1 MPAIALTGLLSL
13 HGPAVAQDTTAAGA
27 IRGSVRDA
35 TGAGVIGARVCAL
48 ETSQCTR
55 TDVAGTFRVDGLR
68 AGRYRLE
75 IVPPAGLPIT
85 SDPIEVRA
93 GLEGSIEV
101 TLPKLE
107 QLQQVVT
114 VTAPAFV
121 MPGEVKSSGFLVD
134 PRSVLKSAGALQDV
148 SRYVQSLPGVVLG
161 TDDFRNDIIVRG
173 GSPLENLFIVDNVEI
188 PNINSFATFASA
200 GGTTS
205 LLDAEMLQDV
215 TFLSGGYPAPYIN
228 RTSGV
233 LQVTQRE
240 GDRNRWHGRAT
251 LGFAGAGGIVEG
263 PFGGGKGSWIVSARR
278 SFLDLFT
285 DDIGVGGVPVLYT
298 LNAKVVYDVTD
309 RDRVWAVNVS
319 GWDRIRLGYT
329 GDDDQDNELST
340 LDIRYQGWRAAT
352 GFNWQRLFGARGV
365 GLLGLSYS
373 PAKTGQRVKDLVRDG
388 IPPPSDPGDIIA
400 DSPTVY
406 FEDSRE
412 DETTLKYDLT
422 LALPG
427 IDKLQLGGSVKA
439 FRLDYNAASPYGN
452 DTPYSPVPGV
462 DPFVLNT
469 RLTASQSGLYVQGTV
484 KVTSRIDATLGGR
497 LDHYGYLAKTR
508 VSPRA
513 GVSSVAREWSVL
525 ECQLRRVLSAAPLS
539 LSRDVPGEPD
549 ARSVARRSLRDRSGV
564 DASTRIADDRRGV
577 PQDLSRL
584 SGGGQPPD
592 RVAGE
597 YRRHVRCARDSL
609 PARQLRPRPSDRRRV
624 VSRQALRGWLVRH
637 RPFGVLAYAPR
648 RAGRGAATRI
658 VRLSDRRR
666 DLWRVPTV

>member
-1 MPAIALTGLLSL
+1 MKGVLKPAIALTGLLSL

-35 TGAGVIGARVCAL
+35 TGAGVSGARVCAL

-75 IVPPAGLPIT
+75 IVSPAGLPIT

-298 LNAKVVYDVTD
+298 VNAKVVYDVTD

-373 PAKTGQRVKDLVRDG
+373 PARTGQRVKDLVRDG

-452 DTPYSPVPGV
+452 DTRTHRCLVSIRSFSTLASP
-462 DPFVLNT
+462 
-469 RLTASQSGLYVQGTV
+469 RLSPAS
-484 KVTSRIDATLGGR
+484 TSRG
-497 LDHYGYLAKTR
+497 
-508 VSPRA
+508 P
-513 GVSSVAREWSVL
+513 
-525 ECQLRRVLSAAPLS
+525 
-539 LSRDVPGEPD
+539 
-549 ARSVARRSLRDRSGV
+549 
-564 DASTRIADDRRGV
+564 
-577 PQDLSRL
+577 
-584 SGGGQPPD
+584 
-592 RVAGE
+592 
-597 YRRHVRCARDSL
+597 
-609 PARQLRPRPSDRRRV
+609 
-624 VSRQALRGWLVRH
+624 
-637 RPFGVLAYAPR
+637 
-648 RAGRGAATRI
+648 
-658 VRLSDRRR
+658 
-666 DLWRVPTV
+666 